1 MSVEVIPAI
10 DVAGGRLARLTPSG
24 PRPLDGAFGGDPIAA
39 ARAFVSAGARWI
51 HVVDMDLAFSGE
63 PRNLSIV
70 RRIAAMPVL
79 VQASGGVLVGPSM
92 DAMLEAGAARVV
104 LGSAALEDVGAL
116 APLVGR
122 LGDRL
127 AIGIEVDEAR
137 ISPRGRAATDM
148 PLDETVEALAAIGAR
163 RMLVTSVR
171 RVGGLAGPDIETLRR
186 VGRVG
191 RCPLIASGGV
201 ATLEDVRSLLGIDR
215 VEAAIIGRALYE
227 GGLDLAE
234 ALTVGRS
241 VPTAGIESPDG

>member
-1 MSVEVIPAI
+1 MSEVIPAI
-10 DVAGGRLARLTPSG
+10 DVAGGGLARLTSSG

-39 ARAFVSAGARWI
+39 ARAFVEAGARWI

-127 AIGIEVDEAR
+127 VIGIEVDDGR
-137 ISPRGRAATDM
+137 ISPRGVATDM

-163 RMLVTSVR
+163 RMLVTNVR
-171 RVGGLAGPDIETLRR
+171 RVGGLAGPDVETLRR

-234 ALTVGRS
+234 ALAVGRS
-241 VPTAGIESPDG
+241 VPAAGVESPDG

>member
-10 DVAGGRLARLTPSG
+10 DVAGGRLARLTSSG
-24 PRPLDGAFGGDPIAA
+24 PSHLDGAFGGDPIVA
-39 ARAFVSAGARWI
+39 ARAFVEAGARWI

-79 VQASGGVLVGPSM
+79 VQASGGVLVGPSL
-92 DAMLEAGAARVV
+92 DSMLEAGAARVV

-127 AIGIEVDEAR
+127 AIGIEVDDGR
-137 ISPRGRAATDM
+137 ISPRGRVATDM
-148 PLDETVEALAAIGAR
+148 PLDETVERLAAIGAR
-163 RMLVTSVR
+163 RMLVTDVR

-186 VGRVG
+186 VARAGQ
-191 RCPLIASGGV
+191 CPLIASGGV

-234 ALTVGRS
+234 ALAVGRS
-241 VPTAGIESPDG
+241 APTAGVESPDG

>member
-10 DVAGGRLARLTPSG
+10 DVAGGRLARLTSSG
-24 PRPLDGAFGGDPIAA
+24 PRRVDDAFGGDPVAA
-39 ARAFVSAGARWI
+39 ARAFVEAGARWV

-63 PRNLSIV
+63 PRNLSVV

-79 VQASGGVLVGPSM
+79 VQASGGVLVGPSL
-92 DAMLEAGAARVV
+92 DSLLEAGAARVV
-104 LGSAALEDVGAL
+104 LGSAALQDVGAL

-122 LGDRL
+122 LGEGL
-127 AIGIEVDEAR
+127 AIGIEVDDGR
-137 ISPRGRAATDM
+137 ISPRGRVASEM
-148 PLDETVEALAAIGAR
+148 PLDETVERLAAIGAR
-163 RMLVTSVR
+163 RMVVTDVR

-186 VGRVG
+186 VARAG

-201 ATLEDVRSLLGIDR
+201 ATLEDVRSLLDVDR

-234 ALTVGRS
+234 ALAVGRS
-241 VPTAGIESPDG
+241 VPNAGLESPDG